1 MIILKTITF
10 TSTTFKT
17 MTPGVADFRD
27 KLFQQWGLFENF
39 KVHILLVP
47 PMYLV
52 EFCPPSNDSFFKK
65 VEPCLPCKCRILLE
79 QGHWHQVFSLFINII
94 INININININIIT
107 GTLAPG
113 FFYYYHLHKI
123 WRQGREVNQKDWSW
137 GGDRFELQRTGH
149 AYQGGEV
156 INCFF

>member
-1 MIILKTITF
+1 MGSVWK
-10 TSTTFKT
+10 
-17 MTPGVADFRD
+17 
-27 KLFQQWGLFENF
+27 FQGGLL
-39 KVHILLVP
+39 VHILLVP

-52 EFCPPSNDSFFKK
+52 EFCSNDSFFKK

-156 INCFF
+156 INCFVLVDKENDNDNDKCDKVLAVVCVLITK